1 MNLKKKMRR
10 GSLAALI
17 ALALTSSALAM
28 PTGGEVVHGV
38 GDITVD
44 GGTDFSIIN
53 NNATIT
59 ANNDGQIN
67 WQTFNILGGETLN
80 FYIANDKTLVN
91 QVTGAQLSDIL
102 GTMNQT
108 GGGDLVLV
116 NPNGIHVGGNAV
128 LNVQDLTLSA
138 LSAVETPTQGTL
150 TKGAGDA
157 LVRIDGNA
165 ILNAAKELS
174 IYGGKVNVA
183 DDVIFNMGAPNST
196 APVELE
202 VKAMDSAVYVYDSNG
217 DDVSEHVVHN
227 AGNDVVFNGKVNMLG
242 GARDH
247 KWVKIGGAAVTATG
261 AKFHGDDL
269 ETLLYA
275 ASKYSEDERTDDRS
289 NYRYSAEATA
299 ANKISL
305 DRVEA
310 TGDHFNLGGGVIDV
324 KNSNVNVYGLSMEAV
339 SSLDSSHRGRVSEN
353 VSAPDRTV
361 NIESSTL
368 RAHQGEIFGGKVT
381 VADDVTFKLAS
392 HGYSVA
398 GMSITA
404 GNRYLQ
410 SIVDHGDSLMQYRG
424 AAGNEVTFHGTVEH
438 EEENAALF
446 GIDAFSINAD
456 RAKLHGNHFTLTAL
470 TKSDENHSEAAEGKA
485 SVERSAANRV
495 QADGL
500 TVKTQALYID
510 GGRVDL
516 KNSDL
521 EVDSLGIYADAGN
534 LSYNN
539 RTARPDNVVSLKNV
553 TIRPAYTKIYGGM
566 VTMEGSTIE
575 TPTLTEILAGESY
588 SIIRTQHGDQ
598 KTVVNVTKDNVIDLR
613 HTTVTAPRVLLGAG
627 KIGVWEGSTIAAG
640 KADGLEVNFA
650 ENVTRTDGS
659 AALYQR
665 DAASHV
671 TLNGVESPTFT
682 ETKEVTP
689 EPKPPTPTPDPKPEP
704 KPEPPKAVPTPELS
718 KDDKANMASGK
729 QAVEEALSKN
739 SSQENRIA
747 ALTDVVADLNA
758 KASRRQSAGVVVG
771 IVQEIANAATL
782 SDGEKVALVESVL
795 SAYAPV
801 QEAKAEQDNVVTNT
815 LDEAVNAATNVSV
828 VPAYPD
834 ETEAEETVSFTS

>member
-1 MNLKKKMRR
+1 MRR
-10 GSLAALI
+10 SSLAALI

-28 PTGGEVVHGV
+28 PTGGEVVRG
-38 GDITVD
+38 GSDITLS
-44 GGTDFSIIN
+44 GGTWDAVA

-67 WQTFNILGGETLN
+67 WQAFNIANGETLN
-80 FYIANDKTLVN
+80 FDIANNKTLVN
-91 QVTGAQLSDIL
+91 QVTGDQLSSIL

-108 GGGDLVLV
+108 GSGKGNVVLI
-116 NPNGIHVGGNAV
+116 NPNGIYVGTNAV
-128 LNVQDLTLSA
+128 LNISDLTLSA
-138 LSAVETPTQGTL
+138 LSAEKATDTERIL
-150 TKGAGDA
+150 KAGGEG
-157 LVRIDGNA
+157 L
-165 ILNAAKELS
+165 
-174 IYGGKVNVA
+174 VNVTGGHFIANEVNLIGRKVTVA
-183 DDVIFNMGAPNST
+183 DGVVFDLGTSGDTST
-196 APVELE
+196 KTMLQVLAADRAEWTF
-202 VKAMDSAVYVYDSNG
+202 DG
-217 DDVSEHVVHN
+217 DKMLTENITHN
-227 AGNDVVFNGKVNMLG
+227 TGNDVVFNGTVNVVG
-242 GARDH
+242 DGNQF
-247 KWVKIGGAAVTATG
+247 VSIGGATLTATG
-261 AKFHGDDL
+261 AEFHGNH
-269 ETLLYA
+269 ENMLYA
-275 ASKYSEDERTDDRS
+275 ASKFSVDEREADHRNHTYVLEASASNVLKADRLKVQVDDF
-289 NYRYSAEATA
+289 A
-299 ANKISL
+299 
-305 DRVEA
+305 
-310 TGDHFNLGGGVIDV
+310 LGGGVIEL
-324 KNSNVNVYGLSMEAV
+324 KNSIIDTRELSFAGV
-339 SSLDSSHRGRVSEN
+339 SSWTGKGDGLRNEYT
-353 VSAPDRTV
+353 SAPDRTV

-392 HGYSVA
+392 HGYSMA
-398 GMSITA
+398 EMSITA

-424 AAGNEVTFHGTVEH
+424 AAGNEVAFHGTVEH
-438 EEENAALF
+438 EEEDAASF

-500 TVKTQALYID
+500 TVKTKALYID

-521 EVDSLGIYADAGN
+521 EVDWLGIYADAGN
-534 LSYNN
+534 LSYDN

-640 KADGLEVNFA
+640 KADGLDVNLA

-671 TLNGVESPTFT
+671 TVNGIESPTFT
-682 ETKEVTP
+682 ETSDPVPPVPQPPVNP
-689 EPKPPTPTPDPKPEP
+689 ETPTLSEDDQANIDEGSA
-704 KPEPPKAVPTPELS
+704 KAQIALTEATQGARS
-718 KDDKANMASGK
+718 
-729 QAVEEALSKN
+729 EALTKT
-739 SSQENRIA
+739 IA
-747 ALTDVVADLNA
+747 KLN
-758 KASRRQSAGVVVG
+758 
-771 IVQEIANAATL
+771 ENAATSRRKTTGVL
-782 SDGEKVALVESVL
+782 VGVVQAIAESGLTDAEKAELQVAVL
-795 SAYAPV
+795 DAYAPV
-801 QEAKAEQDNVVTNT
+801 QEAKAEQSNLSTNT
-815 LDEAVNAATNVSV
+815 VNEAVNAATNVSV
-828 VPAYPD
+828 APVYPD
-834 ETEAEETVSFTS
+834 ETEAEETVSFT

>member
-28 PTGGEVVHGV
+28 PTGGALQS
-38 GDITVD
+38 GDANI
-44 GGTDFSIIN
+44 GGSTDFSTVASGSTISATTSSIIN
-53 NNATIT
+53 WE
-59 ANNDGQIN
+59 Q
-67 WQTFNILGGETLN
+67 FNILGGETLN
-80 FYIANDKTLVN
+80 FETLNRSTILN
-91 QVTGAQLSDIL
+91 QVTGAQVSEIL
-102 GTMNQT
+102 GHMNQT
-108 GGGDLVLV
+108 GDGELVLV

-128 LNVQDLTLSA
+128 LNVSDLTLSA
-138 LSAVETPTQGTL
+138 LHQTESPTEGTEWR
-150 TKGAGDA
+150 GPEASF
-157 LVRIDGNA
+157 VNIDGNA
-165 ILNAAKELS
+165 VINATKEFS
-174 IYGGKVNVA
+174 VSAGAVNVA
-183 DDVIFNMGAPNST
+183 DGVIFNMGTLHSAN
-196 APVELE
+196 PVELE
-202 VKAMDSAVYVYDSNG
+202 IKAMDSAVYGYNNIG
-217 DDVSEHVVHN
+217 DDVSEHAVHKE
-227 AGNDVVFNGKVNMLG
+227 GNDIVFNGTVNMLG

-261 AKFHGDDL
+261 TKFHGDDL
-269 ETLLYA
+269 ETVFYA

-368 RAHQGEIFGGKVT
+368 RAQQGEVFGGKIT
-381 VADDVTFKLAS
+381 VADDVTFKL
-392 HGYSVA
+392 VA
-398 GMSITA
+398 PANQETEMMMVA

-410 SIVDHGDSLMQYRG
+410 KRSEDHGNSLMEYRG
-424 AAGNEVTFHGTVEH
+424 AAGNEVAFHGTVEH
-438 EEENAALF
+438 EGAGISSF
-446 GIDAFSINAD
+446 GIGAFSVNAD

-470 TKSDENHSEAAEGKA
+470 TKTDENHSEAAEGKA

-500 TVKTQALYID
+500 TVKTQDLYID

-521 EVDSLGIYADAGN
+521 EVDWLGIYADAGN
-534 LSYNN
+534 LSYDN
-539 RTARPDNVVSLKNV
+539 RMARPDNVVSLKNV

-640 KADGLEVNFA
+640 EADGLEVNLA

-671 TLNGVESPTFT
+671 TVNGIESPTFT
-682 ETKEVTP
+682 ETSDPVPPVPQPPVNPETP
-689 EPKPPTPTPDPKPEP
+689 PLSEDDQANIDEGSA
-704 KPEPPKAVPTPELS
+704 KAQIALTEATQGARSEALTKTIAKLNENAATSRRQTAGVIVGVIRAIAESNDLT
-718 KDDKANMASGK
+718 
-729 QAVEEALSKN
+729 AVEKTVL
-739 SSQENRIA
+739 QIA
-747 ALTDVVADLNA
+747 ALD
-758 KASRRQSAGVVVG
+758 
-771 IVQEIANAATL
+771 
-782 SDGEKVALVESVL
+782 
-795 SAYAPV
+795 AYAPV
-801 QEAKAEQDNVVTNT
+801 QEAKAVQDNTATDT
-815 LDEAVNAATNVSV
+815 LDEAVSAATNVSV
-828 VPAYPD
+828 APVYPD

>member
-1 MNLKKKMRR
+1 MNFKKKMRR

-17 ALALTSSALAM
+17 ALALSSSALAM
-28 PTGGEVVHGV
+28 PTGGEVVRG
-38 GDITVD
+38 GSDITLS
-44 GGTDFSIIN
+44 GGTWDAVA

-67 WQTFNILGGETLN
+67 WQAFNIANGETLN
-80 FYIANDKTLVN
+80 FDIANNKTLVN
-91 QVTGAQLSDIL
+91 QVTGDQLSSIL

-108 GGGDLVLV
+108 GSGKGNVVLI
-116 NPNGIHVGGNAV
+116 NPNGIYVGTNAV
-128 LNVQDLTLSA
+128 LNISDLTLFA
-138 LSAVETPTQGTL
+138 LSAEKATDTERIL
-150 TKGAGDA
+150 KAGGEG
-157 LVRIDGNA
+157 L
-165 ILNAAKELS
+165 
-174 IYGGKVNVA
+174 VNVTGGHFIGNEVNLIGRKVTVA
-183 DDVIFNMGAPNST
+183 DGVVFDLGTSGDTST
-196 APVELE
+196 KTMLQVLAADRAEWTF
-202 VKAMDSAVYVYDSNG
+202 DG
-217 DDVSEHVVHN
+217 DKMLTENITHN
-227 AGNDVVFNGKVNMLG
+227 TGNDVVFNGTVNVVG
-242 GARDH
+242 DGNQF
-247 KWVKIGGAAVTATG
+247 VSIGGATLTATG
-261 AKFHGDDL
+261 AEFHGNH
-269 ETLLYA
+269 ENMLYA
-275 ASKYSEDERTDDRS
+275 ASKFSVDEREADHRNHTYVLEASASNVLKADRLKVQVDDF
-289 NYRYSAEATA
+289 A
-299 ANKISL
+299 
-305 DRVEA
+305 
-310 TGDHFNLGGGVIDV
+310 LGGGVIEL
-324 KNSNVNVYGLSMEAV
+324 KNSIIDTRELSFAGV
-339 SSLDSSHRGRVSEN
+339 SSWTGKGDGLRNEYT
-353 VSAPDRTV
+353 SAPDRTV

-392 HGYSVA
+392 HGYSMA
-398 GMSITA
+398 EMSITA

-424 AAGNEVTFHGTVEH
+424 AAGNEVAFHGTVEH
-438 EEENAALF
+438 EEEDAASF

-500 TVKTQALYID
+500 TVKTKALYID

-521 EVDSLGIYADAGN
+521 EVDWLGIYADAGN
-534 LSYNN
+534 LSYDN

-640 KADGLEVNFA
+640 KADGLDVNLA

-671 TLNGVESPTFT
+671 TVNGIESPTFT
-682 ETKEVTP
+682 ETSDPVPPVPQPPVNP
-689 EPKPPTPTPDPKPEP
+689 ETPTLSEDDQANIDEGSA
-704 KPEPPKAVPTPELS
+704 KAQIALTEATQGARS
-718 KDDKANMASGK
+718 
-729 QAVEEALSKN
+729 EALTKT
-739 SSQENRIA
+739 IA
-747 ALTDVVADLNA
+747 KLN
-758 KASRRQSAGVVVG
+758 
-771 IVQEIANAATL
+771 ENAATSRRKTTGVL
-782 SDGEKVALVESVL
+782 VGVVQAIAESGLTDAEKAELQVAVL
-795 SAYAPV
+795 DAYAPV
-801 QEAKAEQDNVVTNT
+801 QEAKAEQSNLSTNT
-815 LDEAVNAATNVSV
+815 VNEAVNAATNVSV
-828 VPAYPD
+828 APVYPD
-834 ETEAEETVSFTS
+834 ETEAEETVSFT

>member
-17 ALALTSSALAM
+17 ALALSSSALAM
-28 PTGGEVVHGV
+28 PTGGEVVRG
-38 GDITVD
+38 GSDITLS
-44 GGTDFSIIN
+44 GGTWDAVA

-80 FYIANDKTLVN
+80 FYIANDKTLLN
-91 QVTGAQLSDIL
+91 QVTGDQLSSIL

-108 GGGDLVLV
+108 GSGKGNVVLI
-116 NPNGIHVGGNAV
+116 NPNGIYVGTNAV
-128 LNVQDLTLSA
+128 LNISDLTLSA
-138 LSAVETPTQGTL
+138 LSAEKATDTERIL
-150 TKGAGDA
+150 KAGGEG
-157 LVRIDGNA
+157 L
-165 ILNAAKELS
+165 
-174 IYGGKVNVA
+174 VNVTGGHFIGNEVNLIGRKVTVA
-183 DDVIFNMGAPNST
+183 DGVVFDLGTSGDTST
-196 APVELE
+196 KTMLQVLAADRAEWTF
-202 VKAMDSAVYVYDSNG
+202 DG
-217 DDVSEHVVHN
+217 DKMLTENITHN
-227 AGNDVVFNGKVNMLG
+227 TGNDVVFNGTVNVVG
-242 GARDH
+242 DGNQF
-247 KWVKIGGAAVTATG
+247 VSIGGATLTATG
-261 AKFHGDDL
+261 AEFHGNH
-269 ETLLYA
+269 ENMLYA
-275 ASKYSEDERTDDRS
+275 ASKFSVDEREADHRNHTYVLEASASNVLKADRLKVQVDDF
-289 NYRYSAEATA
+289 A
-299 ANKISL
+299 
-305 DRVEA
+305 
-310 TGDHFNLGGGVIDV
+310 LGGGVIEL
-324 KNSNVNVYGLSMEAV
+324 KNSIIDTRELSFAGV
-339 SSLDSSHRGRVSEN
+339 SSWTGKGDGLRNEYT
-353 VSAPDRTV
+353 SAPDRTV

-392 HGYSVA
+392 HGYSMA
-398 GMSITA
+398 EMSITA

-424 AAGNEVTFHGTVEH
+424 AAGNEVAFHGTVEH
-438 EEENAALF
+438 EEEDAASF

-500 TVKTQALYID
+500 TVKTKALYID

-521 EVDSLGIYADAGN
+521 EVDWLGIYADAGN
-534 LSYNN
+534 LSYDN

-640 KADGLEVNFA
+640 KADGLDVNLA

-671 TLNGVESPTFT
+671 TVNGIESPTFT
-682 ETKEVTP
+682 ETSDPVPPVPQPPVNP
-689 EPKPPTPTPDPKPEP
+689 ETPTLSEDDQANIDEGSA
-704 KPEPPKAVPTPELS
+704 KAQIALTEATQGARS
-718 KDDKANMASGK
+718 
-729 QAVEEALSKN
+729 EALTKT
-739 SSQENRIA
+739 IA
-747 ALTDVVADLNA
+747 KLN
-758 KASRRQSAGVVVG
+758 
-771 IVQEIANAATL
+771 ENAATSRRKTTGVL
-782 SDGEKVALVESVL
+782 VGVVQAIAESGLTDAEKAELQVAVL
-795 SAYAPV
+795 DAYAPV
-801 QEAKAEQDNVVTNT
+801 QEAKAEQSNLSTNT
-815 LDEAVNAATNVSV
+815 VNEAVSAATNVSV
-828 VPAYPD
+828 APVYPD
-834 ETEAEETVSFTS
+834 ETEAEETVSFT

>member
-1 MNLKKKMRR
+1 MNFKKKMRR
-10 GSLAALI
+10 SSLAALI

-28 PTGGEVVHGV
+28 PTGGVVVRG
-38 GDITVD
+38 GSDITLS
-44 GGTDFSIIN
+44 GGTWDAVA

-67 WQTFNILGGETLN
+67 WQAFNIANGETLN
-80 FYIANDKTLVN
+80 FDIANNKTLVN
-91 QVTGAQLSDIL
+91 QVTGDQLSSIL

-108 GGGDLVLV
+108 GSGKGNVVLI
-116 NPNGIHVGGNAV
+116 NPNGIYVGTNAV
-128 LNVQDLTLSA
+128 LNISDLTLSA
-138 LSAVETPTQGTL
+138 LSAEKATDTERIL
-150 TKGAGDA
+150 KAGGEG
-157 LVRIDGNA
+157 L
-165 ILNAAKELS
+165 
-174 IYGGKVNVA
+174 VNVTGGHFIGNEVNLIGRKVTVA
-183 DDVIFNMGAPNST
+183 DGVVFDLGTSGDTST
-196 APVELE
+196 KTMLQVLAADRAEWTF
-202 VKAMDSAVYVYDSNG
+202 DG
-217 DDVSEHVVHN
+217 DKMLTENITHN
-227 AGNDVVFNGKVNMLG
+227 TGNDVVFNGTVNVVG
-242 GARDH
+242 DGNQF
-247 KWVKIGGAAVTATG
+247 VSIGGATLTATG
-261 AKFHGDDL
+261 AEFHGNH
-269 ETLLYA
+269 ENMLYA
-275 ASKYSEDERTDDRS
+275 ASKFSVDEREADHRNHTYVLEASASNVLKADRLKVQVDDF
-289 NYRYSAEATA
+289 A
-299 ANKISL
+299 
-305 DRVEA
+305 
-310 TGDHFNLGGGVIDV
+310 LGGGVIEL
-324 KNSNVNVYGLSMEAV
+324 KNSIIDTRELSFAGV
-339 SSLDSSHRGRVSEN
+339 SSWTGKGDGLRNEYT
-353 VSAPDRTV
+353 SAPDRTV

-392 HGYSVA
+392 HGYSMA
-398 GMSITA
+398 EMSITA

-424 AAGNEVTFHGTVEH
+424 AAGNEVAFHGTVEH
-438 EEENAALF
+438 EEEDAASF

-500 TVKTQALYID
+500 TVKTKALYID

-521 EVDSLGIYADAGN
+521 EVDWLGIYADAGN
-534 LSYNN
+534 LSYDN

-640 KADGLEVNFA
+640 KADGLDVNLA

-671 TLNGVESPTFT
+671 TVNGIESPTFT
-682 ETKEVTP
+682 ETSDPVPPVPQPPVNP
-689 EPKPPTPTPDPKPEP
+689 ETPTLSEDDQANIDEGSA
-704 KPEPPKAVPTPELS
+704 KAQIALTEATQGARS
-718 KDDKANMASGK
+718 
-729 QAVEEALSKN
+729 EALTKT
-739 SSQENRIA
+739 IA
-747 ALTDVVADLNA
+747 KLN
-758 KASRRQSAGVVVG
+758 
-771 IVQEIANAATL
+771 ENAATSRRKTTGVL
-782 SDGEKVALVESVL
+782 VGVVQAIAESGLTDAEKAELQVAVL
-795 SAYAPV
+795 DAYAPV
-801 QEAKAEQDNVVTNT
+801 QEAKAEQSNLSTNT
-815 LDEAVNAATNVSV
+815 VNEAVNAATNVSV
-828 VPAYPD
+828 APVYPD
-834 ETEAEETVSFTS
+834 ETEAEETVSFT